1 MPLYLLAMDHRA
13 SLAATVYKIKGDPN
27 PAEDKQIAAG
37 KELIYQGLLFA
48 LSDGGAARS
57 SAAVLVDERYGEH
70 VARQA
75 KAAGVT
81 LAMPIEKSGQE
92 WFTLEYGTLGEGIWM
107 EHVEAF
113 DPRYV
118 KILVRDNPTFDVRDR
133 RRQMDDLATVSQVL
147 TDAGRDLLLE
157 LLVPATPAQESAT
170 YDDDLRP
177 ELTVRVIG
185 EMQAAGVEPAIWK
198 IEGMNTTADAERV
211 QATAR
216 QGGRNNVQC
225 VVLGRDAPPED
236 LDHWLRAAAPAGFLG
251 FAIGRSI
258 WQEPLQ
264 AYLAQEIGEQEV
276 VAEVANNYL
285 HYVGVYESV

>member
-1 MPLYLLAMDHRA
+1 MPLYLLAMDHRE

-27 PAEDKQIAAG
+27 PAEAKQIAAG
-37 KELIYQGLLFA
+37 KELVYQGLLMA
-48 LSDGGAARS
+48 LREGASLS
-57 SAAVLVDERYGEH
+57 SAAVLVDERYGEQ

-75 KAAGVT
+75 KAAGIT

-92 WFTLEYGTLGEGIWM
+92 WFTLEYGALGEGIWM

-118 KILVRDNPTFDVRDR
+118 KILVRDNPTFDVRAR
-133 RRQMDDLATVSQVL
+133 RSQMDDLAVVSQVL

-157 LLVPATPAQESAT
+157 LLVPPTPAQSSAT
-170 YDDDLRP
+170 YDEDLRP

-198 IEGMNTTADAERV
+198 IEGLNASPDAARV
-211 QATAR
+211 LATAR

-225 VVLGRDAPPED
+225 IVLGRDAPPED

-258 WQEPLQ
+258 WQEPLE
-264 AYLAQEIGEQEV
+264 AFLAGDIGEQEV
-276 VAEVANNYL
+276 VAEVANNYV
-285 HYVGVYESV
+285 HYVGVYEGV

>member
-1 MPLYLLAMDHRA
+1 MPLYLLAMDHRE

-27 PAEDKQIAAG
+27 PAEAKQIAAG
-37 KELIYQGLLFA
+37 KELVYQGLLMA
-48 LSDGGAARS
+48 LSEGASLS
-57 SAAVLVDERYGEH
+57 SAAVLVDERYGEQ

-75 KAAGVT
+75 KAAGIT

-118 KILVRDNPTFDVRDR
+118 KILVRDNPTFDVRAR

-157 LLVPATPAQESAT
+157 LLVPATPAQDSAT

-198 IEGMNTTADAERV
+198 IEGLNASPDAARV
-211 QATAR
+211 LATAR

-225 VVLGRDAPPED
+225 IVLGRDAPPED

-264 AYLAQEIGEQEV
+264 AFLAAEIGEQEV

-285 HYVGVYESV
+285 HYVGVYEGV

>member
-13 SLAATVYKIKGDPN
+13 SLAATVYRIKGDPN
-27 PAEDKQIAAG
+27 PAQVKQIAAG
-37 KELIYQGLLFA
+37 KELVYQGLVSA
-48 LSDGGAARS
+48 LGQGAAS
-57 SAAVLVDERYGEH
+57 PSAAVLVDERYGEP

-75 KAAGVT
+75 NAAAIT

-92 WFTLEYGTLGEGIWM
+92 WFTLEYGTLGEGVWM

-118 KILVRDNPTFDVRDR
+118 KILVRDNPTFDVRAR

-147 TDAGRDLLLE
+147 TEAGRDLLLE
-157 LLVPATPAQESAT
+157 LVVPATPAQESAT
-170 YDDDLRP
+170 YDADLRP
-177 ELTVRVIG
+177 ELTVRLIG

-198 IEGMNTTADAERV
+198 IEGLSTTADATRV
-211 QATAR
+211 LATAR
-216 QGGRNNVQC
+216 QGGRNDVQC
-225 VVLGRDAPPED
+225 IVLGRDAPPDD

-258 WQEPLQ
+258 WQEPLE
-264 AYLAQEIGEQEV
+264 AFLTGDIGEQEV

-285 HYVGVYESV
+285 HYVGVYEGV

>member
-1 MPLYLLAMDHRA
+1 MPLYLLAMDHRE

-27 PAEDKQIAAG
+27 PAEAKQIAAG
-37 KELIYQGLLFA
+37 KELVYQGLLMA
-48 LSDGGAARS
+48 LDDGS
-57 SAAVLVDERYGEH
+57 SLSTAAVLVDERYGEQ

-118 KILVRDNPTFDVRDR
+118 KILVRDNPTFDVRAR

-147 TDAGRDLLLE
+147 TEAGRDLLLE
-157 LLVPATPAQESAT
+157 LLVPATPTQSSAT
-170 YDDDLRP
+170 YDEDLRP

-198 IEGMNTTADAERV
+198 IEGLNASADAARIL
-211 QATAR
+211 ATAR

-225 VVLGRDAPPED
+225 IVLGRDAPPED
-236 LDHWLRAAAPAGFLG
+236 LDDWLRVAAPAGFLG

-264 AYLAQEIGEQEV
+264 AFLSGEVGEQEV

-285 HYVGVYESV
+285 HYVGVYEGV

>member
-1 MPLYLLAMDHRA
+1 MPLYLLAMDHRE

-27 PAEDKQIAAG
+27 PAEAKQIAAG
-37 KELIYQGLLFA
+37 KELVYQGLLMA
-48 LSDGGAARS
+48 LDGS
-57 SAAVLVDERYGEH
+57 SPSAAAVLVDERYGEQ

-75 KAAGVT
+75 NAAGIT

-118 KILVRDNPTFDVRDR
+118 KILVRDNPTFDVRAR

-198 IEGMNTTADAERV
+198 IEGLNASTDAARV

-225 VVLGRDAPPED
+225 IVLGRDAPPED
-236 LDHWLRAAAPAGFLG
+236 LDHWLRAAAPAGYLG

-264 AYLAQEIGEQEV
+264 AFLAEEIGEQEV

-285 HYVGVYESV
+285 HYVGVYEGV

>member
-1 MPLYLLAMDHRA
+1 MPLYLLAMDHRE

-27 PAEDKQIAAG
+27 PAEAKQIAAG
-37 KELIYQGLLFA
+37 KELVYQGLLMA
-48 LSDGGAARS
+48 LSEGASLS
-57 SAAVLVDERYGEH
+57 SAAVLVDERYGEQ

-75 KAAGVT
+75 KAAGIT

-118 KILVRDNPTFDVRDR
+118 KILVRDNPTFDVRAR

-157 LLVPATPAQESAT
+157 LLVPATPEQDSAT

-198 IEGMNTTADAERV
+198 IEGLNASPDAARV
-211 QATAR
+211 LATAR

-225 VVLGRDAPPED
+225 IVLGRDAPPED

-264 AYLAQEIGEQEV
+264 AFLAAEIGEQEV

-285 HYVGVYESV
+285 HYVGVYEGV